1 MKQKTLNVERLGQ
14 VFTPEHIVELMIGLR
29 QTSGKALEPSCGDGA
44 FSKFIRNCDA
54 IEVDSEVAPADAI
67 VMDFFELPIARKYA
81 CVIGNPPYVRAQDIS
96 PTTRSLLDG
105 TLFDGRT
112 NLALYF
118 IHKAVQHLEDG
129 GELVFIVPREV
140 AKLTAARRLN
150 AWLYERGTITH
161 WIELG
166 DARVFDGAMPN
177 CAIFRYELGNF
188 TRQTQYRTLETEWE
202 QCTFVEMAGQFAFP
216 RSEIS
221 VPLASLFNVKVGAV
235 SGADDIFE
243 HPDGMEFV
251 CSKTIDT
258 GATRKML
265 YNVQHPSLLPH
276 KERLL
281 ARRVRRFDDSNWWMW
296 GRAHHDAPRTSR
308 IYVNGRTRRKQPF
321 FLHPCEAYDGSI
333 LALFP
338 RVTGMNL
345 RRAVEL
351 LNTTVPWENLGF
363 IVDGRF
369 LFSQRTLQ
377 TLMLPSA
384 FNELRDPKL
393 VKVVAPEGGGASV
406 ELGRRSNGVWCG

>member
-1 MKQKTLNVERLGQ
+1 MTRKQLDVERLGQ
-14 VFTPEHIVELMIGLR
+14 VFTPQHIVELMIGLR
-29 QTSGKALEPSCGDGA
+29 QTSGKVLEPSCGDGA
-44 FSKFIRNCDA
+44 FSKFLPDCDA
-54 IEVDSEVAPADAI
+54 IELDPEVAPAGAI
-67 VMDFFELPIARKYA
+67 VMDFFELPPHNKYA

-118 IHKAVQHLEDG
+118 IHKGVRHLEDG

-140 AKLTAARRLN
+140 AKLTAARKLN

-166 DARVFDGAMPN
+166 DARVFDGAAPN
-177 CAIFRYELGNF
+177 CAIIRYELGNF
-188 TRQTQYRTLETEWE
+188 SRRTHYRTLQTEWE
-202 QCTFVEMAGQFAFP
+202 ERAFVEMDGQFAFP
-216 RSEIS
+216 RSEMS
-221 VPLASLFNVKVGAV
+221 VPLASLFDVKVGAV

-265 YNVQHPSLLPH
+265 YNVQHPCLVPH

-281 ARRVRRFDDSNWWMW
+281 ARRVRRFDVSNWWMW
-296 GRAHHDAPRTSR
+296 GRAHYDAPSAPR
-308 IYVNGRTRRKQPF
+308 IYINGRTRRKQPF

-345 RRAVEL
+345 KRVVEL
-351 LNTTVPWENLGF
+351 LNTTVPWGDLGF

-377 TLMLPSA
+377 TLVLPSV
-384 FNELRDPKL
+384 FNELRVPQL
-393 VKVVAPEGGGASV
+393 VKEVPPEDGNVAG
-406 ELGRRSNGVWCG
+406 ELRRRSNGV